1 MNLKPIGDAGG
12 LLRYDGYHG
21 PMETSPPE
29 HGPLDAIELH
39 GVRVHNLKSID
50 VRIPLHRL
58 TVVTGVSGSG
68 KSSLAFDTLYAEGQR
83 RYIESF
89 SPYARQFLERLDKPD
104 ADRID
109 NLPPA
114 IALRQNSVAPGKR
127 STVATATELYDYL
140 RLLFAKAGRILDPH
154 TGREVRRES
163 PGSVAK
169 FIEGLPA
176 GRRVLIAFPA
186 SDLFDADDV
195 ERPSAGDRLID
206 AILERGFSRAIFDGS
221 LVHLARDARPAGFD
235 RNALVVVDRVT
246 TGQIAHGRLLES
258 IETAFAAGEACIA
271 LTEGA
276 DVPGQP
282 LEVDGSWWSRHDF
295 HRRTLVDSAGR
306 KYAEPSPALFSY
318 HSPIGACPTC
328 RGFGS
333 VPVMSWEKL
342 VPDPS
347 KSLAEGAIVA
357 WTTPAYKHELEELLD
372 LADDYDIPTEVPFSQ
387 LRPEHLAL
395 IHDGVKKRRFG
406 GLRGFF
412 KWLERKRYKIGV
424 AAFLA
429 RFRSYELCPDCGG
442 TRLNRDALA
451 VQVGGKNIA
460 QICAQTVTECRA
472 FFDTFVAASD
482 PGGPVARAILPEI
495 RSRLA
500 SLERL
505 GLGYVCLDRPTV
517 TLSGGEARRVAL
529 TAAIGANLVNML
541 YVLDEPSTGLHPR
554 DRTRVIETLADL
566 RDAPNTVV
574 VVEHDLAFVD
584 AADVVIDLGPGA
596 GREGGQVLYAGAPA
610 GLVELESSPTA
621 VAYRHWLETGHEWKS
636 EGARRDA
643 AKPREA
649 KDVLT
654 LSPCDRHNLKHLT
667 VTFPLQRLCVVS
679 GVSGSG
685 KSTLVTDTLYPA
697 VCRALQKPCDLEDI
711 DRKAVAVGA
720 DAFDDVVLIDQSPI
734 GRTPRSNPAT
744 YLGVF
749 DFIRQAFAA
758 LPEAKLRSFTAGTFS
773 FNTDRGR
780 CPHCSGAGVVSIEMQ
795 FLPDIEVTCPE
806 CHGKRFIKDVLDI
819 KLRGQ
824 NIADVLAMT
833 AAEAFAF
840 FRGYPKIQRRLT
852 TLKEVGLDYLP
863 LGQTATTLS
872 GGESQRLKI
881 ASFLGG
887 GTGKRTLFLFDEP
900 TTGLHAADVATFL
913 TCVGRL
919 IGVGHSV
926 VIVEH
931 RLDVIRAADWI
942 IDLGPEAGDAGGSL
956 VAEGPPSVIAGPP
969 ESITGRFLS
978 AERRTPPSR
987 RGITCGSWS

>member
-1 MNLKPIGDAGG
+1 MPV
-12 LLRYDGYHG
+12 
-21 PMETSPPE
+21 SPPTRA
-29 HGPLDAIELH
+29 PLDAIELQ

-114 IALRQNSVAPGKR
+114 VALRQNSVAPGKR

-140 RLLFAKAGRILDPH
+140 RLLFAKSGRIFDPT

-163 PGSVAK
+163 PNSVAA
-169 FIEGLPA
+169 FVASLPA
-176 GRRVLIAFPA
+176 GRHALIAFPA
-186 SDLFDADDV
+186 SSLCDANDA
-195 ERPSAGDRLID
+195 RLPSAGDRLID
-206 AILERGFSRAIFDGS
+206 RILELGFARAIFKGT
-221 LVHLARDARPAGFD
+221 LVHLARDRHPTGYD
-235 RNALVVVDRVT
+235 PESLVVVDRIT
-246 TGQIAHGRLLES
+246 SGQAIEGRLLES
-258 IETAFAAGEACIA
+258 LETAFALGEGHCVLLA
-271 LTEGA
+271 EGR
-276 DVPGQP
+276 DELLSS
-282 LEVDGSWWSRHDF
+282 LEVDGSLWTRHDF
-295 HRRTLVDSAGR
+295 HRRLLVDAAGR
-306 KYAEPSPALFSY
+306 EYAEPTPALFSY

-342 VPDPS
+342 VPDPT
-347 KSLAEGAIVA
+347 KSLSDGAIVA
-357 WTTPAYKHELEELLD
+357 WTTPAYRHELEELLD
-372 LADDYDIPTEVPFSQ
+372 LADDYDIPTDIPFSQ

-395 IHDGVKKRRFG
+395 IHDGVKAHRFG

-424 AAFLA
+424 ASFLA
-429 RFRSYELCPDCGG
+429 RFRSYEPCPDCHGA
-442 TRLNRDALA
+442 RLNGDALA
-451 VQVGGKNIA
+451 FQVGGLNIA
-460 QICAQTVTECRA
+460 ELGAQTVSESRR
-472 FFDTFVAASD
+472 FFDTLGTNAELDGAVN
-482 PGGPVARAILPEI
+482 RAILPEI
-495 RSRLA
+495 LSRLA

-505 GLGYVCLDRPTV
+505 GLGYITLARPTA

-529 TAAIGANLVNML
+529 TATIGANLVNML

-554 DRTRVIETLADL
+554 DRATVIETLAEL
-566 RDAPNTVV
+566 RDAPNTIV
-574 VVEHDLAFVD
+574 VVEHDLAFVA
-584 AADVVIDLGPGA
+584 AADEVIDLGPGA
-596 GREGGQVLYAGAPA
+596 GRDGGRVLYAGPPA
-610 GLVELESSPTA
+610 GLLEIADSPTA
-621 VAYRHWLETGHEWKS
+621 ASYRHWMTTGHESDLRDSGSRGTTKP
-636 EGARRDA
+636 RDA
-643 AKPREA
+643 TPT
-649 KDVLT
+649 LT

-667 VTFPLQRLCVVS
+667 AEFPLHRLCVVS

-697 VCRALQKPCDLEDI
+697 VCRALQKSCDLEDT
-711 DRKAVAVGA
+711 DRGAVAVGA
-720 DAFDDVVLIDQSPI
+720 EVLDDVVLIDQSPI

-758 LPEAKLRSFTAGTFS
+758 LPEAKLRNFTAGTFS
-773 FNTDRGR
+773 FNTDRGGR
-780 CPHCSGAGVVSIEMQ
+780 CPHCNGAGVVTIEMQ

-806 CHGKRFIKDVLDI
+806 CHGTRFIRDVLEI

-852 TLKEVGLDYLP
+852 PLKEVGLDYLP

-887 GTGKRTLFLFDEP
+887 GTGKRSLFLFDEP

-913 TCVGRL
+913 MCLRRL

-926 VIVEH
+926 IVVEH

-942 IDLGPEAGDAGGSL
+942 IDVGPEAGDAGGRI
-956 VAEGPPSVIAGPP
+956 VAQGPPSVVAQSS
-969 ESITGRFLS
+969 ESVTARFLS
-978 AERRTPPSR
+978 VRPSAA
-987 RGITCGSWS
+987 TSN